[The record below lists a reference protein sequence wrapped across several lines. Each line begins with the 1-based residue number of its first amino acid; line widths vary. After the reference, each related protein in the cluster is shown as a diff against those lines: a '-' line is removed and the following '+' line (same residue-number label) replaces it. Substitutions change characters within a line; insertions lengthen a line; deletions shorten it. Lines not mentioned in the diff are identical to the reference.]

1 MIGSGLKNITNK
13 NMGNNK
19 AKGRDSYDS
28 TSSGEL
34 VEFFN
39 RNVTPYPTEFS
50 GSNLERL

>member
-13 NMGNNK
+13 NMGSNK

-39 RNVTPYPTEFS
+39 RNVTPYPTESS
-50 GSNLERL
+50 GPKFGKN